1 MPAPIPSTAASVPTA
16 SELHQAS
23 MIDLF
28 GMQVNAYALTIILML
43 FVFLFLLFKA
53 QRARRLDWMDM
64 ITRDGTKV
72 STTKILQLIGG
83 VVGTWIIIKVT
94 IQGVLTW
101 DLFAIYLGYVASVD
115 GFSKLIMAKYG
126 AAGSDD
132 SSVPYRRYGGGYN
145 GGGYNGGYQPQQPI
159 APIPPASP
167 QQPASDPFSRQPDH
181 ADAVQ
186 RGSAKA
192 IDPAD

>member
-1 MPAPIPSTAASVPTA
+1 MTNVIPSPSAASAPTV

-23 MIDLF
+23 MISIF
-28 GMQVNAYALTIILML
+28 GMQVNAYALTIIIML
-43 FVFLFLLFKA
+43 FIFLFLLFKA

-132 SSVPYRRYGGGYN
+132 SSVPYRRYGG
-145 GGGYNGGYQPQQPI
+145 YQPQQPI
-159 APIPPASP
+159 APYQPQPPMAP
-167 QQPASDPFSRQPDH
+167 QQPQQPDAFARQPDH
-181 ADAVQ
+181 TDAVQ

-192 IDPAD
+192 VDPDD

>member
-1 MPAPIPSTAASVPTA
+1 MPAPIPSTAASAPTA

-126 AAGSDD
+126 AQGSDD
-132 SSVPYRRYGGGYN
+132 SSVPYRRYGGY
-145 GGGYNGGYQPQQPI
+145 GGGYNNGGYQPQQPMS
-159 APIPPASP
+159 PANP
-167 QQPASDPFSRQPDH
+167 AQPDPFVRQPDH
-181 ADAVQ
+181 TDAAVQ

-192 IDPAD
+192 IDPDD

>member
-1 MPAPIPSTAASVPTA
+1 MTKATA

-28 GMQVNAYALTIILML
+28 GLQVNAYALTIIVML

-72 STTKILQLIGG
+72 STTKVLQLIGG
-83 VVGTWIIIKVT
+83 VVGTWIIVKVT
-94 IQGVLTW
+94 IQGTLTW

-132 SSVPYRRYGGGYN
+132 SSVPYRRYGN
-145 GGGYNGGYQPQQPI
+145 YQPQQPV
-159 APIPPASP
+159 PPY
-167 QQPASDPFSRQPDH
+167 QQHQGPPHTSTPERQYES
-181 ADAVQ
+181 ADVAN

-192 IDPAD
+192 FDPDS

>member
-1 MPAPIPSTAASVPTA
+1 MSTPIISTAASVPTA
-16 SELHQAS
+16 SELNQAS
-23 MIDLF
+23 MIDVF
-28 GMQVNAYALTIILML
+28 GMQVNAYALTIIVML

-132 SSVPYRRYGGGYN
+132 SSVPYRRH
-145 GGGYNGGYQPQQPI
+145 GGYQQPQTVYEPQ
-159 APIPPASP
+159 APISP
-167 QQPASDPFSRQPDH
+167 QPPSQDPFSRQPDH
-181 ADAVQ
+181 TDAVQ

-192 IDPAD
+192 IDPDD

>member
-1 MPAPIPSTAASVPTA
+1 MPAPITSTAASAPTA

-132 SSVPYRRYGGGYN
+132 SSVPYRRYGGYQ
-145 GGGYNGGYQPQQPI
+145 QPQAPYHPQ
-159 APIPPASP
+159 APINPHPPAQDAFARRP
-167 QQPASDPFSRQPDH
+167 DVSDV
-181 ADAVQ
+181 VQ

-192 IDPAD
+192 IDPDD